1 VAGAGAGTLAFALV
15 NNRTG
20 LILCAAATA
29 LAVAQLVRILLR
41 KSVKPGGGT
50 GGGRRW

>member
-41 KSVKPGGGT
+41 KPVKPGDGT

>member
-1 VAGAGAGTLAFALV
+1 MVGAGAGTLAFVLV
-15 NNRTG
+15 HNRTG
-20 LILCAAATA
+20 WILCAAATA

-41 KSVKPGGGT
+41 KSVKPGNGT